1 MPRMARQELFRSDF
15 KPSPKPPDK
24 TMLLKTAPEHTD
36 PYPPQQNLQ
45 VRTKALLPRSPFAA
59 RTGERCSRGGVGVAD
74 TSSQT
79 RTARRAFRLNSGSW
93 NSTWCRLAAI
103 SVLGRPRRSKPRIFF
118 GAVRRARHENARSET
133 KERVRRYDQY
143 HQGAP
148 APRVR
153 TRTHMRAQPCSLSSP
168 LHRRIEGLRASDA
181 DAASKADETT
191 ELHAHCAWRRGSS
204 HCCTDA
210 TRAQLLPFIPWLQR

>member
-1 MPRMARQELFRSDF
+1 MLRRTDGKHAAHGTAGVVSERLQTVAKASRQDHATQDGPRTHGSV
-15 KPSPKPPDK
+15 P
-24 TMLLKTAPEHTD
+24 TAAESAGTHKST
-36 PYPPQQNLQ
+36 
-45 VRTKALLPRSPFAA
+45 APRSPFAA

-79 RTARRAFRLNSGSW
+79 RTARRVFRLNSGSW

-103 SVLGRPRRSKPRIFF
+103 SALGRPRRSKPRIFL
-118 GAVRRARHENARSET
+118 GAVRRARHENARSKT

-148 APRVR
+148 MPRVR

-168 LHRRIEGLRASDA
+168 PPSENRRASRFRCRRSKQSRRNDG
-181 DAASKADETT
+181 AS
-191 ELHAHCAWRRGSS
+191 
-204 HCCTDA
+204 CTLRLA
-210 TRAQLLPFIPWLQR
+210 PR